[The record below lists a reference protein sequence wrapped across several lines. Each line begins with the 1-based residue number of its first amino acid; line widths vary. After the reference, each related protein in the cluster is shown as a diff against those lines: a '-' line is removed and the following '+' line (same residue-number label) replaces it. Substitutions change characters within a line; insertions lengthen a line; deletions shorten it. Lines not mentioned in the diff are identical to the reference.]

1 MSTARINAVKGMNDI
16 LPEETPLWQLLEST
30 ARRVLSLY
38 GYGEIRTPIAESTA
52 LFVRGIGEETD
63 VVGKEMYTFNDR
75 GGDSLSLRP
84 EGTAGAAR
92 AYVEHSRHAVDPI
105 QKWFYIGPMFRGEQ
119 PQKGRSRQFHQL
131 GAELFGVSDASADV
145 EMIALLHR
153 YLTELEVPNVVLR
166 LNSLGDETSRPAY
179 REALVAHFSPHRP
192 ALSETDRRRL
202 ETNPLR
208 LLDSK
213 DPAAV
218 EIAASAPST
227 LDYLD
232 PESERHFKAVTDSLA
247 AIGVPFEVDPRIVRG
262 LDYYTRTTF
271 EFVAK
276 RGLGSQSTLA
286 GGGRYDRL
294 VQTFGGPATPAIG
307 FGLGLERLVIL
318 LEKRRTEALRG
329 PDLFLA
335 VLGDASAKQA
345 AMTAEACR
353 DAGLQVEL
361 TLKPTGVAK
370 QLRRADRLGAK
381 FAAVIG
387 DGELESGVVRVKQL
401 ATGEE
406 TEVRLNELPTSIVG
420 FVGKDVAST
429 RERTP

>member
-1 MSTARINAVKGMNDI
+1 MNDI
-16 LPEETPLWQLLEST
+16 LPEESPLWQLLEST

-105 QKWFYIGPMFRGEQ
+105 QKWFYVGPMFRGEQ

-131 GAELFGVSDASADV
+131 GVELFGVSDASADV
-145 EMIALLHR
+145 EMLALLHR

-166 LNSLGDETSRPAY
+166 LNSLGDENSRPAY
-179 REALVAHFSPHRP
+179 REALIAHFAPHR
-192 ALSETDRRRL
+192 ASLGETDRRRL
-202 ETNPLR
+202 DTNPLR

-213 DPAAV
+213 DPATV
-218 EIAASAPST
+218 ELAATAPST

-232 PESERHFKAVTDSLA
+232 SESERHFKTVTDSLT
-247 AIGVPFEVDPRIVRG
+247 AIGVPYEIDPRIVRG

-294 VQTFGGPATPAIG
+294 VEALGGPATPAIG
-307 FGLGLERLVIL
+307 FGLGLERLAIL
-318 LEKRRTEALRG
+318 LEKRKTEALRG
-329 PDLFLA
+329 PDLFIA

-345 AMTAEACR
+345 AVTAELCR
-353 DAGLQVEL
+353 NAGLRVEL

-370 QLRRADRLGAK
+370 QFKRADRLGAK

-387 DGELESGVVRVKQL
+387 DGELASGVVRVKQL

-406 TEVRLNELPTSIVG
+406 TEVPLNALAARIVEY
-420 FVGKDVAST
+420 VGPESQET
-429 RERTP
+429 HR

>member
-1 MSTARINAVKGMNDI
+1 MGTARINAVKGMNDI
-16 LPEETPLWQLLEST
+16 LPEDSPLWHHLEST

-105 QKWFYIGPMFRGEQ
+105 QKWFYVGPMFRGEQ

-131 GAELFGVSDASADV
+131 GVELFGVSDASADV

-153 YLTELEVPNVVLR
+153 YLTELDVPNVVLR
-166 LNSLGDETSRPAY
+166 LNSLGDENSRPAY
-179 REALVAHFSPHRP
+179 REALVSHFSPHRSS
-192 ALSETDRRRL
+192 LSETDQRRL
-202 ETNPLR
+202 DTNPLR

-232 PESERHFKAVTDSLA
+232 AESERHFKRVTDTLT
-247 AIGVPFEVDPRIVRG
+247 AIGVPFEIDPRIVRG

-294 VQTFGGPATPAIG
+294 VEALGGPATPAIG
-307 FGLGLERLVIL
+307 FGLGLERLAIL
-318 LEKRRTEALRG
+318 LEKRKPASVRG
-329 PDLFLA
+329 PDLFIG
-335 VLGDASAKQA
+335 VLGDSPAKQA
-345 AMTAEACR
+345 AVIAEACR
-353 DAGLQVEL
+353 NAGVRVEL

-370 QLRRADRLGAK
+370 QFKRADRLGAT

-387 DGELESGVVRVKQL
+387 DGELESGNVRVKQL

-406 TEVRLNELPTSIVG
+406 TEVPLNALADKIVEY
-420 FVGKDVAST
+420 V
-429 RERTP
+429 EQRTPASEEEHS